1 MMMLRIRSRDGLQ
14 RVSVDSPNNRT
25 TVGQL
30 KSLIESQLQV
40 PMHNQTLSTNQNLL
54 LAKSP
59 SDLLRFTDMSNPN
72 TPLSALNL
80 GHGSIVFLAYEGER
94 TIPGPAVFPAGSF
107 GRKMTMDDLIAKQM
121 RVSRQETAHCES
133 VSFDRNCANAFQRYV
148 NESLAFA
155 VKRGGFMYGT
165 VSEQGEVQVDFIYEP
180 PQQGT
185 EDVLMLLRDSSEEKA
200 VDAIA
205 AGLGMRKVG
214 FIFTQT
220 IAQNKKD
227 YTLSNREL
235 LLAAELHA
243 ESELKEWVTALV
255 KLEVGEDGGAD
266 VHFEA
271 FQLSDM
277 CIRLFKEGWF
287 VSEIRQDMD
296 PKLSVMKKDVVVG
309 VKDVKEVDNDFF
321 LVVVKILDH
330 TGPLSSTFPI
340 ENRASQV
347 TTRAL
352 KNQIEGARSV
362 PLVKRISDFH
372 VLLFLARF
380 LDVESDVPALAECV
394 LTQASVP
401 EDGRTQKQAL
411 SEMTS
416 LEKKPSNG
424 DQVVITFSKA
434 PSPTAPITA
443 AATSTEGFGGGGRQ
457 SFPNSPIKD
466 SLPASCN
473 SPEISRFSPSPNKPP
488 KIPTTSDNLL
498 RKRSLSR
505 SLYSKPKSR
514 FGEQPCAVDA
524 NVLDHHASTASGS
537 PYRNSPNA
545 ESPSVG
551 KITQKT
557 PLMSSPGKITV
568 EVEDE
573 DEEEEEE
580 EEEREFVRRVE
591 IHRRKSKR
599 GKTMAKYVIQWVAI
613 LCIVGCLIA
622 GLTIEKLERTKIWGL
637 EFWKWC
643 VLVMVIMFGL
653 LVTSWFMHVVVFLIE
668 INFLLRKKV
677 LYFVHG
683 LKKSV
688 QVFVWIA
695 LVLATWSFLFRG
707 EVQAS
712 RTATK
717 ILDSVTWTLVSLL
730 IRSFLW
736 LLKTLSLKIL
746 ASNYHVNRFFDRIQE
761 SVFHQYVLQTL
772 SGPPLIEAA
781 EKVGKVPS
789 TGMLSFSMLK
799 GKKGTKEKKVIDM
812 AQFHKIKQE
821 KVSAWTMKVLV
832 DAVTKS
838 GLSTISNSLDE
849 SRHDAGGG
857 HTDQEIT
864 NELDATVAGL
874 RIFRNV
880 APRRC
885 KYIEEEDFLRF
896 MIKEEVDLFF
906 PLIEGSESGKVDKKA
921 FTEWVVKVYN
931 GRTALSHAL
940 NDTKTAVKQ
949 LHKLVTGILIVVTIV
964 IWLLL
969 MQIATT
975 KVLVFLS
982 SQLVLA
988 AFMFGNTCKNI
999 FEAIIFVFVMHPF
1012 DVGDRC
1018 VVDGVPLLV
1027 EEMNILTTVFLTLSN
1042 EKIFYPNS
1050 VLVTKPISNYYR
1062 SPDMGDTVEFSIDF
1076 ATPVEK
1082 IGLLKDRIKKY
1093 LESNPQHWHPNHN
1106 IVVKE
1111 IENVNKL
1118 KMALYCNHTMN
1129 FQEFAE
1135 KNKRRTVLMME
1146 IKNIFEDLSIQYYL
1160 LPQHVHLHSAADV
1173 LMRSH

>member
-1 MMMLRIRSRDGLQ
+1 
-14 RVSVDSPNNRT
+14 
-25 TVGQL
+25 
-30 KSLIESQLQV
+30 
-40 PMHNQTLSTNQNLL
+40 
-54 LAKSP
+54 
-59 SDLLRFTDMSNPN
+59 
-72 TPLSALNL
+72 
-80 GHGSIVFLAYEGER
+80 
-94 TIPGPAVFPAGSF
+94 
-107 GRKMTMDDLIAKQM
+107 
-121 RVSRQETAHCES
+121 
-133 VSFDRNCANAFQRYV
+133 
-148 NESLAFA
+148 
-155 VKRGGFMYGT
+155 
-165 VSEQGEVQVDFIYEP
+165 
-180 PQQGT
+180 
-185 EDVLMLLRDSSEEKA
+185 
-200 VDAIA
+200 
-205 AGLGMRKVG
+205 
-214 FIFTQT
+214 
-220 IAQNKKD
+220 
-227 YTLSNREL
+227 
-235 LLAAELHA
+235 
-243 ESELKEWVTALV
+243 
-255 KLEVGEDGGAD
+255 
-266 VHFEA
+266 
-271 FQLSDM
+271 
-277 CIRLFKEGWF
+277 
-287 VSEIRQDMD
+287 
-296 PKLSVMKKDVVVG
+296 
-309 VKDVKEVDNDFF
+309 
-321 LVVVKILDH
+321 
-330 TGPLSSTFPI
+330 
-340 ENRASQV
+340 
-347 TTRAL
+347 
-352 KNQIEGARSV
+352 
-362 PLVKRISDFH
+362 
-372 VLLFLARF
+372 
-380 LDVESDVPALAECV
+380 
-394 LTQASVP
+394 
-401 EDGRTQKQAL
+401 
-411 SEMTS
+411 MTS

-424 DQVVITFSKA
+424 DQVVITFSTA
-434 PSPTAPITA
+434 PSPPKPETDE
-443 AATSTEGFGGGGRQ
+443 AATTLLMATSYPQPPTESLGARQ

-466 SLPASCN
+466 SLPPTCN
-473 SPEISRFSPSPNKPP
+473 SPEISRFSPSPKKPP
-488 KIPTTSDNLL
+488 KIPATTTTTVNENLL
-498 RKRSLSR
+498 RRRSFSR

-514 FGEQPCAVDA
+514 FGEQPCTVDA
-524 NVLDHHASTASGS
+524 NTLDDHCSTLQEGHFVSGS
-537 PYRNSPNA
+537 PYRNSPIA
-545 ESPSVG
+545 KPPSVMRTMCV
-551 KITQKT
+551 TQKT
-557 PLMSSPGKITV
+557 PLVSSPGKIAV
-568 EVEDE
+568 D

-580 EEEREFVRRVE
+580 EEEEQEREFVRRVE
-591 IHRRKSKR
+591 IHKRKSKR
-599 GKTMAKYVIQWVAI
+599 GKTMAKFVIQWVSI
-613 LCIVGCLIA
+613 LCIVGCLVA
-622 GLTIEKLERTKIWGL
+622 SLTIEKLERTKIWGL

-653 LVTSWFMHVVVFLIE
+653 LVTSWFMHIVVFLIE
-668 INFLLRKKV
+668 VNFLLRKKV

-695 LVLATWSFLFRG
+695 LVLATWALLFKG
-707 EVQAS
+707 EVDAS
-712 RTATK
+712 RNATK
-717 ILDSVTWTLVSLL
+717 ILDSVTWSLVSLL
-730 IRSFLW
+730 IGSLLW

-746 ASNYHVNRFFDRIQE
+746 ASNYHVKRFFDRIQE

-781 EKVGKVPS
+781 EKVGKVAS
-789 TGMLSFSMLK
+789 TGMLSFSMIK

-849 SRHDAGGG
+849 SCHDAGGG

-864 NELDATVAGL
+864 NELEATVAGL

-880 APRRC
+880 APRRS
-885 KYIEEEDFLRF
+885 KYIEEEDLLRF

-931 GRTALSHAL
+931 GRTALAHAL

-949 LHKLVTGILIVVTIV
+949 LNKLVTGILIVVTVV

-1076 ATPVEK
+1076 ATTVEK

-1093 LESNPQHWHPNHN
+1093 LENNPQHWHPNHG

-1111 IENVNKL
+1111 IENLNKL

-1129 FQEFAE
+1129 FQEYAE
-1135 KNKRRTVLMME
+1135 KNKRRTELMME
-1146 IKNIFEDLSIQYYL
+1146 IKKIFEELCIKYYL
-1160 LPQHVHLHSAADV
+1160 LPQHVHLNQQP
-1173 LMRSH
+1173 L